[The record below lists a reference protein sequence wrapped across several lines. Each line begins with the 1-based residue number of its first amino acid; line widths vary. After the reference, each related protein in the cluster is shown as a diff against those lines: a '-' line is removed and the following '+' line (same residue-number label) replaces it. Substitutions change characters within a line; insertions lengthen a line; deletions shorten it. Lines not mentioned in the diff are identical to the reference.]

1 MRAMS
6 KSKLIVV
13 SVRLPVR
20 LVRTGEAWQART
32 SPGGL
37 ATALRSVAENRAF
50 TWVGWPGLSIAPQLQ
65 PTAAEALAGFG
76 KPVFLTHKEYEG
88 FYEQFSNRLIWPL
101 FHNISGRLKFDRAAW
116 YRYKVV
122 NERFAD
128 AVREIAE
135 PGDTIWIHD
144 YQLALVPRLLRKS
157 RLECAIGFFLHIP
170 FPSHETYRT
179 LPTREEFLHG
189 MLGADLIGFH
199 TYEFAQHFRNAC
211 LRVLGIE
218 SDREVIALPDHLTHL
233 GMHPIGVDPQEICA
247 FAQLPEVK
255 DEFESLRA
263 RFRAKKV
270 ILGVDRLD
278 YTKGIPEKLLA
289 FEEFLRRNPHWRTK
303 AVLIQIA
310 SPSRTEVQEYR
321 DLKREV
327 DELVGRINGRYGT
340 FNHTPIVYINQTIP
354 RTRLSALYRVADV
367 AFVTPLRDGMNLV
380 AMEYVAARTND
391 PGILILSEFAGAASC
406 LAGARLVNPHNISL
420 MADVLAD
427 ALHDSSGA
435 ESEFQLMRDFVHR
448 NTSHAWAERFLKRL
462 GEVNDS
468 QRAGARR
475 LDAAKYLKAGAAEPR
490 RRLFILDYGGTLQP
504 HMPQVSEAVPDRRV
518 RSVLYELASSASVY
532 VISRR
537 PVTVLERWLGDL
549 PIGLVC
555 EDGVAIKQPGSE
567 WPAMP
572 EIDPT
577 VLDTMVKP
585 VLEAF
590 VEHTPGSKLMRGRV
604 ALGWHYRTV
613 DPKLG
618 ALRAK
623 ELYVQLEETLKGLPY
638 AVLRSTRAIEVRP
651 AGLTKHSVAEH
662 LLASHPDAELVFCAG
677 NDRVDEGMFEVALR
691 SDRDKVITC
700 FVGGK
705 DTIGQYFAES
715 PAELVDQLETM
726 ASMWLEP
733 RAVDEELQLGGSTPV
748 AK

>member
-1 MRAMS
+1 MGE
-6 KSKLIVV
+6 SKLIVV

-20 LVRTGEAWQART
+20 LVRTGEAWHAGP

-37 ATALRSVAENRAF
+37 ATALRSVARRRAF
-50 TWVGWPGLSIAPQLQ
+50 TWVGWPGVGVPVQLQ
-65 PTAAEALAGFG
+65 PAAAAALRGFG
-76 KPVFLTHKEYEG
+76 SPVFLAQKELQG
-88 FYEQFSNRLIWPL
+88 FYEQFSNQLIWPL
-101 FHNISGRLKFDRAAW
+101 FHNISGRLKFDRSAW

-128 AVREIAE
+128 AVRELAE
-135 PGDTIWIHD
+135 PGDTIWVHD
-144 YQLALVPRLLRKS
+144 YQLALVPQLLRKS
-157 RLECAIGFFLHIP
+157 RLECAIGFFLHVP

-179 LPTREEFLHG
+179 LPAREEFLQG

-233 GMHPIGVDPQEICA
+233 GVHPIGVDPEEIQA

-289 FEEFLRRNPHWRTK
+289 FEEFLRRNPHWQTK
-303 AVLIQIA
+303 VVLIQIA
-310 SPSRTEVQEYR
+310 SPSRTGVREYR
-321 DLKREV
+321 ELKREV

-340 FNHTPIVYINQTIP
+340 FNHTPLVYINQMIP
-354 RTRLSALYRVADV
+354 RTRLSALYRLADV

-380 AMEYVAARTND
+380 ALEYVAARSDN
-391 PGILILSEFAGAASC
+391 PGTLILSEFAGAASC
-406 LAGARLVNPHNISL
+406 LAGARQVNPHNIGL

-427 ALHDSSGA
+427 ALCDSRTA
-435 ESEFQLMRDFVHR
+435 ESEFRQMGEFVYA
-448 NTSHAWAERFLKRL
+448 NTSEAWAERFLKRL
-462 GEVNDS
+462 DEVHES

-475 LDAAKYLKAGAAEPR
+475 LDAASGVQMRSVDPQ

-504 HMPQVSEAVPDRRV
+504 HVPQVSEAAPDRRV
-518 RSVLYELASSASVY
+518 RNVLHELASMASVY

-537 PVTVLERWLGDL
+537 PAAVLDRWLGDI

-555 EDGVAIKQPGSE
+555 EDGVAIKQPGRD

-577 VLDTMVKP
+577 VLDTLVRP
-585 VLEAF
+585 VLEDF
-590 VEHTPGSKLMRGRV
+590 VEHTPGSKLVRGRI
-604 ALGWHYRTV
+604 ALGWHYRMV
-613 DPKLG
+613 DPRLG
-618 ALRAK
+618 SLRAK
-623 ELYVQLEETLKGLPY
+623 ELYAQLEDTLKGLPY
-638 AVLRSTRAIEVRP
+638 AVLRGARVIEVRP
-651 AGLTKHSVAEH
+651 ARLTKQSVAER
-662 LLASHPDAELVFCAG
+662 LLESYADAELVFCGG
-677 NDRVDEGMFEVALR
+677 NDRVDEGMFEVVLR
-691 SDRDKVITC
+691 SERDTVITC

-705 DTIGQYFAES
+705 DTIGQYFVES
-715 PAELVDQLETM
+715 PAELLDQLETM
-726 ASMWLEP
+726 VSLWLEP
-733 RAVDEELQLGGSTPV
+733 QLVTAQPNRGGATPA